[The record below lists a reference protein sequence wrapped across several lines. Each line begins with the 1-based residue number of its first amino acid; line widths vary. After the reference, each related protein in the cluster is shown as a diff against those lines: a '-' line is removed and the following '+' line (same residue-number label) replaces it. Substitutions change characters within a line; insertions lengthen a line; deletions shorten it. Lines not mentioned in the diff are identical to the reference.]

1 MRGHAVASSRPEGLT
16 EADLQGLLK
25 DLGTDVRT
33 TPALPP
39 AELARLRERVQASLE
54 AQCFEAAV
62 EDAQVLVD
70 NDPLNRHDLLALAQA
85 LHHLGQYAGASRF
98 YLIALVLDATDAQCI
113 YRIGECLGALG
124 YLSEARDA
132 FESAIQLSWI
142 DPGYAV
148 VRDHAR
154 QRLDELTQLGA

>member
-33 TPALPP
+33 TPALPT

-70 NDPLNRHDLLALAQA
+70 NDPLNRHDLLALAQG

-142 DPGYAV
+142 DPGYAA